1 MLGTNTVSHLLRGH
15 PVVVKRVVAK
25 PIASLCVSAI
35 TVGELM
41 FGLARRPEARRLHL
55 AVNEFLRRV
64 DVLAWDGGTADHYG
78 ALRAKLESVGRSL
91 GPLDMLIA
99 SHAKS
104 VGAILVSSDKA
115 FAGVT
120 GLKVQDWTA

>member
-1 MLGTNTVSHLLRGH
+1 MLDTNTVSHLLRGH
-15 PVVVKRVVAK
+15 PMVVKRVVAK

-104 VGAILVSSDKA
+104 VGAILVSNDKA
-115 FAGVT
+115 FVGVS
-120 GLKVQDWTA
+120 GLKVQDWTT